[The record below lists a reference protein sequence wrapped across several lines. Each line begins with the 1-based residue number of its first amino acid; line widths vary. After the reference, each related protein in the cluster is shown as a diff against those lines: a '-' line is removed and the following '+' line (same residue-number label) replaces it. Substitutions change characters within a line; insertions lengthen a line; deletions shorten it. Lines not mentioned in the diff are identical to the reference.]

1 MNESK
6 TQLRRYNIYSCLTI
20 RTANLEIC
28 FDPAKIRDEDLEKIN
43 PDYIFISHESMD
55 HMDPTQV
62 YILQKKKN
70 CKIYCSIAS
79 AVDLIQQF
87 PYDTEF
93 IGKINP
99 LVPGCTITNKDLII
113 ETQKSLHCDYML
125 PLVYKIS
132 IKKDKISVLHCFDSF
147 ISDKIIDLSKDT
159 SMAIVPIGIAKGV
172 SINSGIEFLE
182 KLKSKR
188 FMTNHFKS
196 HEDLENFKGLI
207 NNDNRFIYMNWDESK
222 EVNLEQVEIKKDN
235 YELEEVNFILDKTY
249 IAGSNTY
256 KAILSNINNLK
267 CEIINNKEILN
278 KIFDTYKNADV
289 ETKKVLL
296 IIYTVL
302 SLWDINLIKEEV
314 FEEIKKDLKLESDNS
329 NNNLQT
335 IILFFLSIYAQQSGE
350 VKFLEEAMKI
360 GSVEKEHNEYWVV
373 EYLGRCLV
381 SQKKT
386 PKSIEEKLLKV
397 ISVPE
402 IYNSV
407 VVRRKIFWELY
418 RIMKVIPTLTK
429 DFVNIFEDGLTD
441 SNPDVELL
449 ATLCFGLANNI
460 QKLTKQQLDKIFNLL
475 KDDEDD
481 VRETAVRIAR
491 GLNHKDYIKENKDKL
506 LELINDTNCH
516 VRHQAELTKKFI
528 EEME

>member
-93 IGKINP
+93 IGKINA

-182 KLKSKR
+182 KLESKK

-207 NNDNRFIYMNWDESK
+207 NNDNRFIYMNWDEST

-256 KAILSNINNLK
+256 KAILSNMENNQELLNQLK
-267 CEIINNKEILN
+267 QSIDIIINALRNK
-278 KIFDTYKNADV
+278 K
-289 ETKKVLL
+289 
-296 IIYTVL
+296 IIYACGNGGSASDAQNFVSELISKFNYNRKSLGAVSLTTNPSIITSIGNDYNFDNIFKRQIEGLGNNGDVL
-302 SLWDINLIKEEV
+302 VALST
-314 FEEIKKDLKLESDNS
+314 SGNS
-329 NNNLQT
+329 NNIVLA
-335 IILFFLSIYAQQSGE
+335 I
-350 VKFLEEAMKI
+350 KEALAK
-360 GSVEKEHNEYWVV
+360 G
-373 EYLGRCLV
+373 
-381 SQKKT
+381 
-386 PKSIEEKLLKV
+386 
-397 ISVPE
+397 
-402 IYNSV
+402 
-407 VVRRKIFWELY
+407 
-418 RIMKVIPTLTK
+418 MKVIFFTSEKCNSLDNENMVILKVPSSVTPRIQEIHIML
-429 DFVNIFEDGLTD
+429 IHY
-441 SNPDVELL
+441 
-449 ATLCFGLANNI
+449 LCEEIENYF
-460 QKLTKQQLDKIFNLL
+460 
-475 KDDEDD
+475 
-481 VRETAVRIAR
+481 
-491 GLNHKDYIKENKDKL
+491 KEEKNEK
-506 LELINDTNCH
+506 
-516 VRHQAELTKKFI
+516 
-528 EEME
+528 